1 MHTHDRPAQGHARP
15 SRSARNRPDRS
26 DLARHL
32 NATGITGDVATPRE
46 SNLSHIGRFLQQER
60 QFDFGVPLTRE
71 WTEGEVFDLMVER
84 VGISGDRDFVAG
96 VDTISVEK
104 CIDALE
110 RMRATLWEVVG
121 EGGSVLFATG
131 HPAGLLPVHQAVAA
145 WAKEHAATV
154 MGVDV
159 SSHPAPVW
167 VSPPVGGDVR
177 RMNGV
182 HVWHQHGGVPHTH
195 FAEPMLTLLERLRS
209 DGEPTPDLVVADH
222 GWAGAAASVG
232 LRTVGFADC
241 NDPALF
247 VAEAQGQ
254 VEVAV
259 PLDDN
264 VLPQHYEPL
273 IDYLVGE

>member
-1 MHTHDRPAQGHARP
+1 MHTHDRPAEGGERA
-15 SRSARNRPDRS
+15 SVRSRPDRS
-26 DLARHL
+26 ALARHL
-32 NATGITGDVATPRE
+32 ETSGITGDVATPRE

-71 WTEGEVFDLMVER
+71 WTEDAVFDLMVER
-84 VGISGDRDFVAG
+84 VGIRGDRDFVEG
-96 VDTISVEK
+96 VDTISAEK

-110 RMRATLWEVVG
+110 RMRAALRDVVSARG
-121 EGGSVLFATG
+121 RLLFATG

-145 WAKEHAATV
+145 WAEEAGATV
-154 MGVDV
+154 VGVDV
-159 SSHPAPVW
+159 ASNPDPVW
-167 VSPPVGGDVR
+167 VAAPVGGDVR
-177 RMNGV
+177 RMSGV

-195 FAEPMLTLLERLRS
+195 FAEPMLTLLDRLRV
-209 DGEPTPDLVVADH
+209 DGQSMPDLVVADH
-222 GWAGAAASVG
+222 GWAGAAASAG
-232 LRTVGFADC
+232 LRTVGYADC